1 MTNRLSEDAAPDNEQ
16 SGTVQTDNTS
26 SAALDKTG
34 ARRKRSAS
42 WGTAATT
49 EKRTTSGLNLLITC
63 QKMSGSYGG
72 PWTICP
78 SSGDFC
84 TLLAV
89 RAFVFHAACPR
100 IKGTHCARTLGW
112 HACASS
118 WRFLGAQASI
128 FRAAALLLTV
138 CASATSPRIFHTA
151 PGAAQAARQQWQT
164 WRAATAY
171 QTGGC
176 GRF

>member
-42 WGTAATT
+42 WGTARNNGEEDYQWT
-49 EKRTTSGLNLLITC
+49 ELIDHLPENVRIIWRAVDDLPQFWRLLHAF
-63 QKMSGSYGG
+63 GG
-72 PWTICP
+72 QSIRVPRSMP
-78 SSGDFC
+78 KDKGH
-84 TLLAV
+84 TL
-89 RAFVFHAACPR
+89 R
-100 IKGTHCARTLGW
+100 RTLGW